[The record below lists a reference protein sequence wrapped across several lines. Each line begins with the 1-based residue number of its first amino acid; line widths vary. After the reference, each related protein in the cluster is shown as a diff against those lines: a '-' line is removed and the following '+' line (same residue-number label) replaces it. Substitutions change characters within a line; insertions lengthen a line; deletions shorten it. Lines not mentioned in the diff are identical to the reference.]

1 MRGFFHDLS
10 AWLQQHFLAIEVLTW
25 AFALAALAYSGL
37 QYYSLSQEYAAA
49 KEELAS
55 TTAAYGHITVAW
67 QDKFE
72 QAVGKNQELASNLT
86 DAQNQNLQIQAQLNG
101 TQAQVDQLNV
111 LAHTDKELLEK
122 YSKVYFL
129 SDNYTPLS
137 TTTIPQQ
144 YVNDPNRSQ
153 SFLTKAYPFLQNLL
167 NDASSTGVQLRII
180 SAYRSFGT
188 QATLKAEYKMTYG
201 SGANAF
207 SADQGY
213 SEHQLGTAV
222 DLTTEKVGSSF
233 SNTKGGFDGTDGYK
247 WMTDNAYKY
256 GFVLSYP
263 KGNTYY
269 QYEPWHWRFVGVALA
284 TRLHNDGKNFYDLDQ
299 REIDGYLALM
309 FN

>member
-10 AWLQQHFLAIEVLTW
+10 VWLQQHFLAIEVLTW

-55 TTAAYGHITVAW
+55 TTSAYSHITLNW

-72 QAVGKNQELASNLT
+72 QAVGKNQELASNLN
-86 DAQNQNLQIQAQLNG
+86 DVQNQNLQMQAQLNG
-101 TQAQVDQLNV
+101 TLAQVDQLTV
-111 LAHTDKELLEK
+111 LSHTDKELLEK
-122 YSKVYFL
+122 YSKVFFL
-129 SDNYTPLS
+129 SDNYTPAS
-137 TTTIPQQ
+137 TSTVDSK
-144 YVNDPNRSQ
+144 YVFDTARQQ
-153 SFLTKAYPFLQNLL
+153 SFLTKAYPFLQRMI
-167 NDASSTGVQLRII
+167 DGAAASSTQLKII
-180 SAYRSFGT
+180 SAFRSFGQ
-188 QATLKAEYKMTYG
+188 QATLKSEYKMTYG
-201 SGANAF
+201 AGANAF

-222 DLTTEKVGSSF
+222 DLTTQKIGNDF
-233 SNTKGGFDGTDGYK
+233 SNTKGGFDSSDGYK
-247 WMTDNAYKY
+247 WMSENAYKY

-263 KGNTYY
+263 KGNSYY

-284 TRLHNDGKNFYDLDQ
+284 TRLHNDSKNFYDLDQ